1 MHRTETIVT
10 WMYKQSFRFGDM
22 GYGSALAVI
31 LFLIIMLLTLIQLR
45 IARESE
51 F

>member
-1 MHRTETIVT
+1 
-10 WMYKQSFRFGDM
+10 MYKQSFRFGDM